1 MNLLLRTCS
10 RVVPAVA
17 TFLLALGAANPAVAQ
32 CPVVATCTPGTASS
46 PVAASFGLAILNVTV
61 GTTVLANRTG
71 YTAGYRDYSCT
82 VNAVPLVVGQSYPI
96 SIRTTAAAT
105 QNVRVWIDYNNDGAF
120 TGTNELVYE
129 DINPTG
135 STPANPHTGTFTPPA
150 AATLGTRLRLRVATD
165 YLNSPLPTSCSTPVY
180 SQDEDYS
187 VTLSAN
193 VSPPVAAFTT
203 NGTTTCSGCVQ
214 FTDASQNLPTSWF
227 WNFGDG
233 YTGPQQTQQN
243 PNHCYTTAGT
253 YAVTLR
259 ATNAAGSTTSAAT
272 SITYN
277 TTVPVVA
284 TCSPQTSSYFANY
297 GITRFQLNTI
307 NNASADGSAG
317 YQDFTCTQR
326 TELTAGVNYPLTI
339 TTGGVNPHDIRVYLD
354 KDNNGTLTTSE
365 QIYVSL
371 NTVSPGA
378 TATFSLPTGTTLNQ
392 PLRLRIIADAI
403 GSNAGPCVGPT
414 SGQAEDYTIVARP
427 NTLPPSINFSTN
439 YVAGACVNPI
449 QFTDLTTNLP
459 TSWLWNFGDGY
470 TGPQQT
476 QQNPLHQYTTSG
488 TYNVSLS
495 ATNANGTA
503 SITRLNAVVVQ
514 VPCLTYC
521 ASNGIGAPNPNGQ
534 PQPSPFFMTNVS
546 VSNANPVYTNATSVF
561 APATG
566 GYGNYTAQPIMLNAG
581 SQVSLSVT
589 TNLSIIHRTAV
600 WVDYNRNGVF
610 DIAELMA
617 TGVSTAGTTSNLF
630 TATFAVPGSN
640 SAMSTRMRIQT
651 AVNSSA
657 AVACGVN
664 VLNAEVEDYQ
674 LVFRP
679 LATKSALA
687 LPALSLYPNPTLDG
701 RVRLSLPDA
710 SAAGLYA
717 TEVQNVL
724 GATVLRT
731 SLRLSPAAE
740 ADLDLSALPTG
751 VYVLHL
757 RDAQGQTATR
767 RVVRQ

>member
-1 MNLLLRTCS
+1 L
-10 RVVPAVA
+10 
-17 TFLLALGAANPAVAQ
+17 
-32 CPVVATCTPGTASS
+32 
-46 PVAASFGLAILNVTV
+46 GLAILNVTV
-61 GTTVLANRTG
+61 GTTVLANRTAYTTG
-71 YTAGYRDYSCT
+71 YHDYSCT

-120 TGTNELVYE
+120 TGNNELVYE

-135 STPANPHTGTFTPPA
+135 STPANPHTGTFAPPA
-150 AATLGTRLRLRVATD
+150 TATLGARLRLRVATD
-165 YLNSPLPTSCSTPVY
+165 YFNSPLPTSCSTPVY

-193 VSPPVAAFTT
+193 ANPPVAAFTT

-214 FTDASQNLPTSWF
+214 FTDASQNVPTSWF

-259 ATNAAGSTTSAAT
+259 ATNAAGATTSAAT
-272 SITYN
+272 SVTYN
-277 TTVPVVA
+277 TTVPVA
-284 TCSPQTSSYFANY
+284 ASCSPQTTSYFANY

-317 YQDFTCTQR
+317 YQDFTCAQR
-326 TELTAGVNYPLTI
+326 TELTAGVNYTMTI
-339 TTGGVNPHDIRVYLD
+339 TTGGLNAHDIRVYLD
-354 KDNNGTLTTSE
+354 KDNNGTLTTAE

-371 NTVSPGA
+371 NTASPGV
-378 TATFSLPTGTTLNQ
+378 TTTLNLPTGTTLNQ
-392 PLRLRIIADAI
+392 PLRLRIIADAV
-403 GSNAGPCVGPT
+403 GTNAGPCVSPA

-427 NTLPPSINFSTN
+427 NTLPPTVNFSTN

-470 TGPQQT
+470 VGPQQT

-503 SITRLNAVVVQ
+503 SITRLNAVTVQ

-521 ASNGIGAPNPNGQ
+521 ASNGVGAPGPGGQ
-534 PQPSPFFMTNVS
+534 SQPSPFFITNVS
-546 VSNANPVYTNATSVF
+546 ASSASPAYVNTTSST

-566 GYGNYTAQPIMLNAG
+566 GYGNYTSLPVTMSGG

-589 TNLSIIHRTAV
+589 TNLAIIHRTAV
-600 WVDYNRNGVF
+600 WVDYNQNGVF
-610 DIAELMA
+610 DTAELVA
-617 TGVSTAGTTSNLF
+617 TGVSTNGPNSNLF
-630 TATFAVPGSN
+630 TATFAVPGS
-640 SAMSTRMRIQT
+640 SSGLSTRMRIQ
-651 AVNSSA
+651 AVVNSTA
-657 AVACGVN
+657 ALACGVN
-664 VLNAEVEDYQ
+664 IQNAEVEDYQ

-679 LATKSALA
+679 LATKGALA
-687 LPALSLYPNPTLDG
+687 LPALSLYPNPTPDG
-701 RVRLSLPDA
+701 RMRLSLPDA
-710 SAAGLYA
+710 SAAGVYT
-717 TEVQNVL
+717 TEVQNML

-731 SLRLSPAAE
+731 SLRLGPAAE
-740 ADLDLSALPTG
+740 ADLDLSALPVG
-751 VYVLHL
+751 VYVLRL

-767 RVVRQ
+767 RVVRN